1 MVRRLCRIL
10 GSTSYEDSTIY
21 SLNAAKAD
29 WNIKIL
35 KQLLPTSPIVVN
47 IIVSDNLLIELEE
60 MNFVDKIGLI
70 LVCGA
75 SHFRAINI
83 S

>member
-35 KQLLPTSPIVVN
+35 KQLLPTSPIIVN
-47 IIVSDNLLIELEE
+47 IIVSDNLLIKFEE
-60 MNFVDKIGLI
+60 MNFVDNIGLI
-70 LVCGA
+70 LVGGA
-75 SHFRAINI
+75 SHLRPID
-83 S
+83 SR